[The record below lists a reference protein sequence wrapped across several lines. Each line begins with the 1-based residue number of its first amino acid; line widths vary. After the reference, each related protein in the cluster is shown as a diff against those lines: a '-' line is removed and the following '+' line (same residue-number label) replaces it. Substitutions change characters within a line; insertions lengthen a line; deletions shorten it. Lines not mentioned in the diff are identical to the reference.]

1 LPKSL
6 RNVVIFPTDASF
18 DHPAI
23 QQVATQSGRAP
34 EYKLRHR
41 TLRTMS
47 PTKRFP
53 SSSPAPTT
61 PTKKKASNSSS
72 AVTPSPKRSKESF
85 PIEAKRAIIERA
97 LDMAY
102 KNLPWG
108 ELAKEVRAVRA
119 VLIHCWFMSRPCFG

>member
-1 LPKSL
+1 
-6 RNVVIFPTDASF
+6 
-18 DHPAI
+18 
-23 QQVATQSGRAP
+23 
-34 EYKLRHR
+34 
-41 TLRTMS
+41 MS
-47 PTKRFP
+47 PTKRSP

-108 ELAKEVRAVRA
+108 ELAKELGISESRLKDQLKPSRANLRKA
-119 VLIHCWFMSRPCFG
+119 VVDNLT